1 MLFRSYDIPAE
12 EHKDILGREVR
23 EGDHVAFTHHNT
35 LYVGKVIKVTPK
47 QVRVIPLFSNYRRD
61 EGMLKYTSQ
70 CCLVGGPELT
80 FHILK
85 HG

>member
-1 MLFRSYDIPAE
+1 MNRPSAE
-12 EHKDILGREVR
+12 EHLDLLGRVVNID
-23 EGDHVAFTHHNT
+23 DHVAFTHHNT

-47 QVRVIPLFSNYRRD
+47 QVRVVPLFTKYRQD

-80 FHILK
+80 YHILK
-85 HG
+85 NG

>member
-1 MLFRSYDIPAE
+1 MNADHNDL
-12 EHKDILGREVR
+12 LGREVKI
-23 EGDHVAFTHHNT
+23 DDYVAFCHHNS

-47 QVRVIPLFSNYRRD
+47 QVRVIPIGAGRWRE
-61 EGMLKYTSQ
+61 EGMLKYTTQ

-85 HG
+85 NG

>member
-1 MLFRSYDIPAE
+1 MKRPPAE
-12 EHKDILGREVR
+12 DHKDCLGRVVNIE
-23 EGDHVAFTHHNT
+23 DYVAFSHHNT

-47 QVRVIPLFSNYRRD
+47 QVRVIPLLTDYRRD
-61 EGMLKYTSQ
+61 EGYLKYTAQ

-80 FHILK
+80 YHILK

>member
-1 MLFRSYDIPAE
+1 MTKPIAE
-12 EHKDILGREVR
+12 EHLDLLGREVKI
-23 EGDHVAFTHHNT
+23 EDYVAFTHHNS

-47 QVRVIPLFSNYRRD
+47 QVRVVPIGTRYRQD
-61 EGMLKYTSQ
+61 DGYLKYTSQ

-85 HG
+85 NG

>member
-1 MLFRSYDIPAE
+1 MT
-12 EHKDILGREVR
+12 EHLDLLGREVK
-23 EGDHVAFTHHNT
+23 EDDYVAFTHHNA

-47 QVRVIPLFSNYRRD
+47 QVRVVPILTKYRQD
-61 EGMLKYTSQ
+61 TGYLKYTSQ

-85 HG
+85 NG